1 MRALRPLRMISRN
14 QGMKLIVN
22 ALLESIPNMTNV
34 AIVCCLFLLIF
45 AIVGV
50 DQFKGKFSKCSIEDP
65 EKLAKIFTKEDCLKE
80 GGYWININENFDNV
94 GIGARTLFEMMGTEG
109 WIDVMNNGI
118 DATGVNMQP
127 K

>member
-1 MRALRPLRMISRN
+1 
-14 QGMKLIVN
+14 
-22 ALLESIPNMTNV
+22 MTNV

-45 AIVGV
+45 AIIGV
-50 DQFKGKFSKCSIEDP
+50 DQFKGKFYKCSIEDS
-65 EKLAKIFTKEDCLKE
+65 EVLAKIFTKEDCLQQ
-80 GGYWININENFDNV
+80 GGDWANINENFDNV
-94 GIGARTLFEMMGTEG
+94 AIGVRTLFEMMSTEG